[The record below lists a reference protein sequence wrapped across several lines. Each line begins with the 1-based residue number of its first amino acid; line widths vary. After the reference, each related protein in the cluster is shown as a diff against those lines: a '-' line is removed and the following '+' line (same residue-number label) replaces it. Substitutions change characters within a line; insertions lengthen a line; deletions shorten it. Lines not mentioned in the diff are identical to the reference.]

1 MGHVLNIVMT
11 ESTTHISLAENL
23 FGLVETLAVFLSDS
37 HKMMSAWMAI
47 TKVKHVAHNKL
58 YHLQKLELHD
68 GRARTRL
75 CHL

>member
-1 MGHVLNIVMT
+1 MT